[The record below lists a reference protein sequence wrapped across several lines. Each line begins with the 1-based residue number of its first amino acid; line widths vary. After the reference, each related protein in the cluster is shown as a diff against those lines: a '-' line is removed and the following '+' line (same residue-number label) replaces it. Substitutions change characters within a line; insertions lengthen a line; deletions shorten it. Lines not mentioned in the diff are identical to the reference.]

1 MVAVFLA
8 LPCVALSTS
17 QLQTFSRRGALV
29 VASGA
34 ALGAALPAHAVEEED
49 IKVYFGAGCYWHV
62 QHEFVLK
69 EAAELGRSGAAFSAV
84 TGYAG
89 GTGTERGLVCYHNGR
104 GVSDYGRLGH
114 AEAVQVGPA
123 PSLAMTVTVRI
134 PSTVALL
141 CAGFDPTERPAS
153 VCEQVHRHLRQ
164 PWLPPRPSGERARGR
179 GQGWVGFGIGWRVG
193 SGEA

>member
-1 MVAVFLA
+1 MVAVILA
-8 LPCVALSTS
+8 LPCLALSTG
-17 QLQTFSRRGALV
+17 QLHTFSRRGALV
-29 VASGA
+29 AAGGA

-49 IKVYFGAGCYWHV
+49 VKVYFGAGCFWHV

-123 PSLAMTVTVRI
+123 PSLAMTVAVRM
-134 PSTVALL
+134 PTTAALL
-141 CAGFDPTERPAS
+141 CAGFDPAERPAS

-164 PWLPPRPSGERARGR
+164 PWLPPRPSGEREGAGR
-179 GQGWVGFGIGWRVG
+179 GWVGCGIGWRVG
-193 SGEA
+193 SGEE